1 MDESRD
7 AAPAQAEAEGRRPK
21 VMVASRVSRGGQ
33 AMSSPWRTNSRMMLV
48 NAGHHGGEHRDAGPQ
63 PASGYTSQALQPM
76 NASDASTSARVSR
89 AAPGPNRTIA
99 AAVTT
104 QSTHISPGC

>member
-1 MDESRD
+1 
-7 AAPAQAEAEGRRPK
+7 
-21 VMVASRVSRGGQ
+21 MVASRVSRGGQ